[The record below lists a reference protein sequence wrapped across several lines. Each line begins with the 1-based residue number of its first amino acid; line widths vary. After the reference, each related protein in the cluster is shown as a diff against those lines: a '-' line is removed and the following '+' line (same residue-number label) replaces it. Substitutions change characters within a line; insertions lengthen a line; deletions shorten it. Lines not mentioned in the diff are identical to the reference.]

1 MAIKFLA
8 DLDISGSEIQSF
20 ALENRTT
27 DPSSAST
34 GQIYFDTG
42 NDEVKIYDGSNFI
55 VVGKTYSAGN
65 GISLSGTAFSVAGG
79 DGLDQDA
86 GGLSVDS
93 TVIRT
98 TGAQTKAGNM
108 TFSNNVTVTGNLTV
122 NGTQTILNTA
132 ELAVEDTNIE
142 LNSGASE
149 GADSGISVNRG
160 QGEDIPQLLWDE
172 SADRWTFTNNGSTFY
187 NIPLSTEYNNFTY
200 TLPTATASVL
210 GGVKIGSGISISNG
224 VISADSQTAND
235 FTDALATKL
244 DGIATGADAYGSWT
258 ISDGTNSETIGSG
271 NSLIVDG
278 TGATSVSYNED
289 TNTLTINSTDTN
301 TNTQLSKETVQDYV
315 GEMLTGNTETNIT
328 VTYDDANNKINFVA
342 TDTNTQLSTEAVQDI
357 VGAMFSSNTE
367 TRITAT
373 YQDTDGTI
381 DLVVED
387 QSYTLPNASAETL
400 GGIKVGSNLSIS
412 DEGVLSATDTNT
424 QLTNEQV
431 QDIIGAMVS
440 SNTETNI
447 SVTYNDTT
455 GKLNF
460 VSTDTDTTYSAGD
473 GLSLS
478 GTTFTN
484 ANSYYAVDFTA
495 DGSDYEVTTDTAS
508 VRVPA
513 IVQLLDSTGRMVLP
527 DVVQDS
533 TNGKFIL
540 KSVPTG
546 DYSLIIMGRRA

>member
-1 MAIKFLA
+1 
-8 DLDISGSEIQSF
+8 
-20 ALENRTT
+20 
-27 DPSSAST
+27 
-34 GQIYFDTG
+34 
-42 NDEVKIYDGSNFI
+42 
-55 VVGKTYSAGN
+55 
-65 GISLSGTAFSVAGG
+65 
-79 DGLDQDA
+79 
-86 GGLSVDS
+86 
-93 TVIRT
+93 
-98 TGAQTKAGNM
+98 
-108 TFSNNVTVTGNLTV
+108 
-122 NGTQTILNTA
+122 
-132 ELAVEDTNIE
+132 
-142 LNSGASE
+142 
-149 GADSGISVNRG
+149 
-160 QGEDIPQLLWDE
+160 
-172 SADRWTFTNNGSTFY
+172 
-187 NIPLSTEYNNFTY
+187 
-200 TLPTATASVL
+200 
-210 GGVKIGSGISISNG
+210 
-224 VISADSQTAND
+224 
-235 FTDALATKL
+235 
-244 DGIATGADAYGSWT
+244 
-258 ISDGTNSETIGSG
+258 
-271 NSLIVDG
+271 
-278 TGATSVSYNED
+278 
-289 TNTLTINSTDTN
+289 
-301 TNTQLSKETVQDYV
+301 
-315 GEMLTGNTETNIT
+315 MLTGNTETNIT

-373 YQDTDGTI
+373 YQDSDGTI